1 MRVLLLGAS
10 GFLGSHIGDVLVA
23 DPAIELVTQSRRDAA
38 RSGRQSVALDL
49 ATASPEEVAS
59 LLATLRPDAI
69 VNAAGAAIG
78 TDEELTT
85 ANVIVVQ
92 SLLAGLEQARTTPLM
107 RIVQLGSA
115 AEYGPTRVGVPIG
128 EETPPNPI
136 SGYGRTKLVATGLL
150 REAADR
156 GQLAATV
163 LRIFNPVGRGI
174 SPESLLGAAATRIRV
189 ALRQGSEDV
198 ALGPLDDYRDFI
210 DARDVADAVRAA
222 LAAPANHPQPAVINI
237 GRGVAVQAREAVALL
252 ASVAG
257 YDGRIVETRP
267 GSVRSRG
274 VPWQEADISR
284 ARARLGWQPLR
295 PLRDAMRALWADLAS
310 TGQQS

>member
-23 DPAIELVTQSRRDAA
+23 DPAIELVTQSRREAA

-49 ATASPEEVAS
+49 ATASPPEVAS
-59 LLATLRPDAI
+59 LLAALRPDAI
-69 VNAAGAAIG
+69 VNAAGATIG
-78 TDEELTT
+78 TDEELAT
-85 ANVIVVQ
+85 ANLVVVQ
-92 SLLAGLEQARTTPLM
+92 SLLAGLALSPTTPLM

-115 AEYGPTRVGVPIG
+115 AEYGPTPVGVLIT
-128 EETPPNPI
+128 EETPPKPI
-136 SGYGRTKLVATGLL
+136 STYGRSK
-150 REAADR
+150 
-156 GQLAATV
+156 LAATRLLLDAAERGELAVTV

-174 SPESLLGAAATRIRV
+174 SQQSLLGAAAAGIRA
-189 ALRQGSEDV
+189 ALWQGSGYV
-198 ALGPLDDYRDFI
+198 ALGPLDDFRDFI

-222 LAAPANHPQPAVINI
+222 LAAPADHPQPAVINI